1 MKRGETFLPECFLL
15 TDATLAWMAARY
27 PTVDIAETR
36 EVFCDKAAAKGWS
49 YRDWQAAFR
58 NYVRNGRKFGG
69 LVYKAGRDQDPRW
82 MPVLAEA
89 RQYGFREP
97 TTAESPA
104 GYKTAL
110 DAWKTAQKR
119 APAALVLPIK
129 RFGG

>member
-1 MKRGETFLPECFLL
+1 MKRGETFLPDDFRL
-15 TDATLAWMAARY
+15 TEKTLEWLAAKS
-27 PTVDIAETR
+27 PTLNIDETLEIFR
-36 EVFCDKAAAKGWS
+36 DKAAAKGWS

-110 DAWKTAQKR
+110 DVWKTAQKR
-119 APAALVLPIK
+119 APAALVLPIQ